1 MNNVRTRNGLP
12 FNFVDG
18 LKVKGVVI
26 DEFFTGQASYAD
38 NLAGVPDK
46 VEARNNLNVPS
57 KTGTGAAGTWDIDI
71 TGNADTASVA
81 GSLSGTL
88 ATVNGGTGA
97 TTAKGAFDNIKQYAT
112 DVYNGVVQLADT
124 TEAITGTAN
133 DVVMTPLKTAQAL
146 PALLS
151 SMSSGGVGTY
161 AFAASDLDKNF
172 GDTIS
177 GMSLTSSGAIW
188 KQEVGGG
195 IELGLWRG
203 SIFAGTWRCMGYQTG
218 MRTVP
223 GQQTIYGAT
232 LWQRI
237 A

>member
-46 VEARNNLNVPS
+46 AEARNNLNVPS

-133 DVVMTPLKTAQAL
+133 DVVMTPFTTAQAL
-146 PALLS
+146 PVLLAGLNT
-151 SMSSGGVGTY
+151 GGVGTY
-161 AFAASDLDKNF
+161 AFLNPLSAVTVGAGSTAL
-172 GDTIS
+172 GS
-177 GMSLTSSGAIW
+177 SLQYAPNTGGSS
-188 KQEVGGG
+188 
-195 IELGLWRG
+195 
-203 SIFAGTWRCMGYQTG
+203 SPAGTWRNMGNLSTSAQAS
-218 MRTVP
+218 VW
-223 GQQTIYGAT
+223 
-232 LWQRI
+232 LRI
-237 A
+237 V